1 MSLIVI
7 GAWAEKSENEP
18 IIGMTCAPGRISFKL
33 YATEETTFQIDF
45 GEGPVEQTVKTT
57 GTAISGSATSNS
69 IAVYGDAL
77 LIKKFE
83 VSSNQILKTLDFSKC
98 TALTELSC
106 SSSPNITEITL
117 PAFAENQ
124 LTKVNCRYINLSSFD
139 ASQCSKLKT
148 LYLSNSN
155 ATLETLI
162 LPENSDALDDLTL
175 MQCGLTTLDVSKYT
189 KLTNLDCQYNY
200 LTSVQIPENPVN
212 NLSVDCSYNYMIMPN
227 FPEGEK
233 ITLYYMDQR
242 EKVSRYTLNEKYNTN
257 DIIDLSELYALKKGI
272 KGSYFPEG
280 VYPTFTWYMSGSSEP
295 LVEGTDYLTIE
306 PGKFKFSTVPENEIY
321 CVIASKAYPAY
332 QDYSSPYRTTDIVI
346 EKAIDPVITLTTTKE
361 SPIGFSIGATE
372 DNTSIQID
380 WGNGTLVD
388 KTINTTKTSV
398 QGTPAGTKII
408 RIYADAAKIKELSLA
423 YCDYLTEVDLS
434 KCTALQTL
442 SVKDSYRIT
451 AFTYPE
457 DVTTIE
463 NLTIDNSSIKNIDV
477 HDWAGLKNLKY
488 IPYGTSTIVLPDEAE
503 KLESLV
509 LSKLSLKTIDLNKY
523 VNLTTLEV
531 TSLSALEALDVNAC
545 GKLAKLI
552 CKRNTKLKALTLPTV
567 RNVLTELD
575 CEYTALTTI
584 NLKEYTHLQILNCSG
599 IAETVLPED
608 PSTLISLTCKENG
621 LTTLDVNTCTNLT
634 NLDCSYNQ
642 LTEIRVPENPGQTIS
657 IDCSYNYLFMP
668 NFPEGENIELSYM
681 DQREK
686 VSRYTL
692 SEKYSTNDIID
703 LSELYVLKKG
713 IKGSYFP
720 EGVYP
725 TFTWYM
731 NRNNEPLVEGTDY
744 SVVEPAK
751 FKFKAV
757 PENDIYCVIASKGY
771 PAYQDYGSPYRT
783 TDIIIEK
790 APDPAITLT
799 TSKENLIGF
808 SIGAAED
815 NTSIQI
821 DWGDGTLVDKTI
833 NTTRT
838 SIQGTPTGTKV
849 IKIYGEASAIK
860 ELSLAYCDYLTEVNL
875 SKCTALK
882 TLIVKES
889 SKITTFTYPEDVTT
903 IENLTIDNSSIKN
916 LDIHEWTGLRSLNYA
931 PYGTGTIILPDETEK
946 LENVTLKRLSLKTID
961 LNKYGNLNSLEITNN
976 SSLETLDINACGKL
990 SKLICKANAKLTSLI
1005 LPTAKTALTELS
1017 CEYTGLTDINLR
1029 EYTALQVLNCSGIK
1043 EVVLPS
1049 DPSTLTSLTCK
1060 ENGLKTLDVSSCVNL
1075 TYLDCSY
1082 NELTE
1087 ITVPENPNQV
1097 LEIDCSYN
1105 YLTMPTFPEGEKIK
1119 MSYIYQKEKVMKY
1132 ELESSYTTDETI
1144 DFSDWYVKKK
1154 GLQSSYFANGV
1165 YPTFEWY
1172 LQGSNEQLE
1181 SGTDYTITE
1190 GCKFQF
1196 ITIPDDAVY
1205 CVISSR
1211 AYPDYEN
1218 YGEPYKTTSCVIT
1231 RGTSVKENHADIA
1244 RVYATGT
1251 NITIIPTEDCT
1262 YSVSTATGQVITNG
1276 ETGQSIEVP
1285 VHLSGIYIVSVR
1297 TADNKVKSYKVA
1309 VQ

>member
-18 IIGMTCAPGRISFKL
+18 IIGMTCTPGKISFKL

-117 PAFAENQ
+117 PASAENQ

-242 EKVSRYTLNEKYNTN
+242 EKVSRYTLNEKYSTN

-272 KGSYFPEG
+272 KGSYFSEG

-477 HDWAGLKNLKY
+477 HDWTGLKNLKY
-488 IPYGTSTIVLPDEAE
+488 MPYGTSAIVLPDEAE

-509 LSKLSLKTIDLNKY
+509 LSKLSLKAIDLNKY

-531 TSLSALEALDVNAC
+531 TSPHW
-545 GKLAKLI
+545 K
-552 CKRNTKLKALTLPTV
+552 
-567 RNVLTELD
+567 
-575 CEYTALTTI
+575 
-584 NLKEYTHLQILNCSG
+584 HW
-599 IAETVLPED
+599 
-608 PSTLISLTCKENG
+608 
-621 LTTLDVNTCTNLT
+621 
-634 NLDCSYNQ
+634 
-642 LTEIRVPENPGQTIS
+642 
-657 IDCSYNYLFMP
+657 M
-668 NFPEGENIELSYM
+668 
-681 DQREK
+681 
-686 VSRYTL
+686 
-692 SEKYSTNDIID
+692 
-703 LSELYVLKKG
+703 
-713 IKGSYFP
+713 
-720 EGVYP
+720 
-725 TFTWYM
+725 
-731 NRNNEPLVEGTDY
+731 
-744 SVVEPAK
+744 
-751 FKFKAV
+751 
-757 PENDIYCVIASKGY
+757 
-771 PAYQDYGSPYRT
+771 
-783 TDIIIEK
+783 
-790 APDPAITLT
+790 
-799 TSKENLIGF
+799 
-808 SIGAAED
+808 
-815 NTSIQI
+815 
-821 DWGDGTLVDKTI
+821 
-833 NTTRT
+833 
-838 SIQGTPTGTKV
+838 
-849 IKIYGEASAIK
+849 
-860 ELSLAYCDYLTEVNL
+860 
-875 SKCTALK
+875 
-882 TLIVKES
+882 
-889 SKITTFTYPEDVTT
+889 
-903 IENLTIDNSSIKN
+903 
-916 LDIHEWTGLRSLNYA
+916 
-931 PYGTGTIILPDETEK
+931 
-946 LENVTLKRLSLKTID
+946 
-961 LNKYGNLNSLEITNN
+961 
-976 SSLETLDINACGKL
+976 
-990 SKLICKANAKLTSLI
+990 
-1005 LPTAKTALTELS
+1005 
-1017 CEYTGLTDINLR
+1017 
-1029 EYTALQVLNCSGIK
+1029 
-1043 EVVLPS
+1043 
-1049 DPSTLTSLTCK
+1049 
-1060 ENGLKTLDVSSCVNL
+1060 
-1075 TYLDCSY
+1075 
-1082 NELTE
+1082 
-1087 ITVPENPNQV
+1087 
-1097 LEIDCSYN
+1097 
-1105 YLTMPTFPEGEKIK
+1105 
-1119 MSYIYQKEKVMKY
+1119 
-1132 ELESSYTTDETI
+1132 
-1144 DFSDWYVKKK
+1144 
-1154 GLQSSYFANGV
+1154 
-1165 YPTFEWY
+1165 
-1172 LQGSNEQLE
+1172 
-1181 SGTDYTITE
+1181 
-1190 GCKFQF
+1190 
-1196 ITIPDDAVY
+1196 
-1205 CVISSR
+1205 
-1211 AYPDYEN
+1211 
-1218 YGEPYKTTSCVIT
+1218 
-1231 RGTSVKENHADIA
+1231 
-1244 RVYATGT
+1244 
-1251 NITIIPTEDCT
+1251 
-1262 YSVSTATGQVITNG
+1262 
-1276 ETGQSIEVP
+1276 
-1285 VHLSGIYIVSVR
+1285 
-1297 TADNKVKSYKVA
+1297 
-1309 VQ
+1309 

>member
-1 MSLIVI
+1 MSLIAI

-18 IIGMTCAPGRISFKL
+18 IIGMTCTPGKISFKL

-57 GTAISGSATSNS
+57 GTAISSSATSNS

-117 PAFAENQ
+117 PASAENQ
-124 LTKVNCRYINLSSFD
+124 LTKVNCRYINLGSFD

-189 KLTNLDCQYNY
+189 QLTNLDCQYNY

-242 EKVSRYTLNEKYNTN
+242 EKVSRYTLNEKYSTN

-272 KGSYFPEG
+272 KGSYFSEG

-346 EKAIDPVITLTTTKE
+346 EKAIDPVITLTTTE

-463 NLTIDNSSIKNIDV
+463 NSSIKNIDV
-477 HDWAGLKNLKY
+477 HDWTGLKNLKY
-488 IPYGTSTIVLPDEAE
+488 MPYGTSAIVLPDEAE

-567 RNVLTELD
+567 KNVLTELD

-599 IAETVLPED
+599 IAETVLPEN

-621 LTTLDVNTCTNLT
+621 LTTLDVSTCTNLT

-731 NRNNEPLVEGTDY
+731 NGSSEPLVEGTDY

-821 DWGDGTLVDKTI
+821 DWGDGTLVYKTI

-976 SSLETLDINACGKL
+976 SSLETLDVNACGKL

-1172 LQGSNEQLE
+1172 LEGSNEQLE

-1196 ITIPDDAVY
+1196 ITILDDAVY

-1244 RVYATGT
+1244 KVYATGT

>member
-18 IIGMTCAPGRISFKL
+18 IIGMTCTPGKISFKL

-45 GEGPVEQTVKTT
+45 GEGPVEQTVKTSV
-57 GTAISGSATSNS
+57 TAISGSATSNS

-117 PAFAENQ
+117 PASAENQ

-242 EKVSRYTLNEKYNTN
+242 EKVSRYTLNEKYSTN

-272 KGSYFPEG
+272 KGSYFSEG

-463 NLTIDNSSIKNIDV
+463 NLPIDNSSIKNIDV
-477 HDWAGLKNLKY
+477 HDWTGLKNLKY
-488 IPYGTSTIVLPDEAE
+488 MPYGTSAIVLPDEAE

-509 LSKLSLKTIDLNKY
+509 LSKLSLKAIDLNKY

-575 CEYTALTTI
+575 CEYTALTAI

-621 LTTLDVNTCTNLT
+621 LTTLDVSTCTNLT

-668 NFPEGENIELSYM
+668 NLPEGENIELSYM

-692 SEKYSTNDIID
+692 SEKYSTNDTID

-731 NRNNEPLVEGTDY
+731 NGNSEPLVEGTDY

-757 PENDIYCVIASKGY
+757 PENDIYCVIASKG
-771 PAYQDYGSPYRT
+771 
-783 TDIIIEK
+783 
-790 APDPAITLT
+790 
-799 TSKENLIGF
+799 
-808 SIGAAED
+808 
-815 NTSIQI
+815 
-821 DWGDGTLVDKTI
+821 
-833 NTTRT
+833 
-838 SIQGTPTGTKV
+838 
-849 IKIYGEASAIK
+849 
-860 ELSLAYCDYLTEVNL
+860 
-875 SKCTALK
+875 
-882 TLIVKES
+882 
-889 SKITTFTYPEDVTT
+889 
-903 IENLTIDNSSIKN
+903 
-916 LDIHEWTGLRSLNYA
+916 
-931 PYGTGTIILPDETEK
+931 
-946 LENVTLKRLSLKTID
+946 
-961 LNKYGNLNSLEITNN
+961 
-976 SSLETLDINACGKL
+976 
-990 SKLICKANAKLTSLI
+990 
-1005 LPTAKTALTELS
+1005 
-1017 CEYTGLTDINLR
+1017 
-1029 EYTALQVLNCSGIK
+1029 
-1043 EVVLPS
+1043 
-1049 DPSTLTSLTCK
+1049 
-1060 ENGLKTLDVSSCVNL
+1060 
-1075 TYLDCSY
+1075 
-1082 NELTE
+1082 
-1087 ITVPENPNQV
+1087 
-1097 LEIDCSYN
+1097 
-1105 YLTMPTFPEGEKIK
+1105 
-1119 MSYIYQKEKVMKY
+1119 
-1132 ELESSYTTDETI
+1132 
-1144 DFSDWYVKKK
+1144 
-1154 GLQSSYFANGV
+1154 
-1165 YPTFEWY
+1165 
-1172 LQGSNEQLE
+1172 
-1181 SGTDYTITE
+1181 
-1190 GCKFQF
+1190 
-1196 ITIPDDAVY
+1196 
-1205 CVISSR
+1205 
-1211 AYPDYEN
+1211 
-1218 YGEPYKTTSCVIT
+1218 
-1231 RGTSVKENHADIA
+1231 
-1244 RVYATGT
+1244 
-1251 NITIIPTEDCT
+1251 
-1262 YSVSTATGQVITNG
+1262 
-1276 ETGQSIEVP
+1276 
-1285 VHLSGIYIVSVR
+1285 
-1297 TADNKVKSYKVA
+1297 
-1309 VQ
+1309 

>member
-18 IIGMTCAPGRISFKL
+18 IIGMTCTPGKISFKL

-117 PAFAENQ
+117 PASAENQ

-242 EKVSRYTLNEKYNTN
+242 EKVSRYTLNEKYSTN

-332 QDYSSPYRTTDIVI
+332 QDYNSPYRSTDIVI

-388 KTINTTKTSV
+388 KTINTTKTPV

-477 HDWAGLKNLKY
+477 HDWTGLKNLKY
-488 IPYGTSTIVLPDEAE
+488 MPYGTSAIVLPDEAE

-552 CKRNTKLKALTLPTV
+552 CKRNTKLTTLTLPTV
-567 RNVLTELD
+567 KNVLTELD
-575 CEYTALTTI
+575 CEYTALTAI

-599 IAETVLPED
+599 IAETVLPEN

-621 LTTLDVNTCTNLT
+621 LTTLDVSTCTNLT

-720 EGVYP
+720 GRSLSY
-725 TFTWYM
+725 FH
-731 NRNNEPLVEGTDY
+731 LV
-744 SVVEPAK
+744 
-751 FKFKAV
+751 
-757 PENDIYCVIASKGY
+757 
-771 PAYQDYGSPYRT
+771 
-783 TDIIIEK
+783 
-790 APDPAITLT
+790 
-799 TSKENLIGF
+799 
-808 SIGAAED
+808 
-815 NTSIQI
+815 
-821 DWGDGTLVDKTI
+821 
-833 NTTRT
+833 
-838 SIQGTPTGTKV
+838 
-849 IKIYGEASAIK
+849 
-860 ELSLAYCDYLTEVNL
+860 
-875 SKCTALK
+875 
-882 TLIVKES
+882 
-889 SKITTFTYPEDVTT
+889 
-903 IENLTIDNSSIKN
+903 
-916 LDIHEWTGLRSLNYA
+916 HEW
-931 PYGTGTIILPDETEK
+931 K
-946 LENVTLKRLSLKTID
+946 
-961 LNKYGNLNSLEITNN
+961 
-976 SSLETLDINACGKL
+976 
-990 SKLICKANAKLTSLI
+990 
-1005 LPTAKTALTELS
+1005 
-1017 CEYTGLTDINLR
+1017 
-1029 EYTALQVLNCSGIK
+1029 Q
-1043 EVVLPS
+1043 
-1049 DPSTLTSLTCK
+1049 
-1060 ENGLKTLDVSSCVNL
+1060 
-1075 TYLDCSY
+1075 
-1082 NELTE
+1082 
-1087 ITVPENPNQV
+1087 
-1097 LEIDCSYN
+1097 
-1105 YLTMPTFPEGEKIK
+1105 
-1119 MSYIYQKEKVMKY
+1119 
-1132 ELESSYTTDETI
+1132 
-1144 DFSDWYVKKK
+1144 
-1154 GLQSSYFANGV
+1154 
-1165 YPTFEWY
+1165 
-1172 LQGSNEQLE
+1172 
-1181 SGTDYTITE
+1181 
-1190 GCKFQF
+1190 
-1196 ITIPDDAVY
+1196 
-1205 CVISSR
+1205 
-1211 AYPDYEN
+1211 
-1218 YGEPYKTTSCVIT
+1218 
-1231 RGTSVKENHADIA
+1231 
-1244 RVYATGT
+1244 
-1251 NITIIPTEDCT
+1251 
-1262 YSVSTATGQVITNG
+1262 
-1276 ETGQSIEVP
+1276 
-1285 VHLSGIYIVSVR
+1285 
-1297 TADNKVKSYKVA
+1297 
-1309 VQ
+1309 

>member
-1 MSLIVI
+1 MSLIAI

-18 IIGMTCAPGRISFKL
+18 IIGMTCTPGKISFKL

-57 GTAISGSATSNS
+57 GTAISSSATSNS

-117 PAFAENQ
+117 PASAENQ
-124 LTKVNCRYINLSSFD
+124 LTKVNCRYINLGSFD

-189 KLTNLDCQYNY
+189 QLTNLDCQYNY

-242 EKVSRYTLNEKYNTN
+242 EKVSRYTLNEKYSTN

-272 KGSYFPEG
+272 KGSYFSEG

-477 HDWAGLKNLKY
+477 HDWTGLKNLKY
-488 IPYGTSTIVLPDEAE
+488 MPYGTSAIVLPDEAE

-567 RNVLTELD
+567 KNVLTELD

-599 IAETVLPED
+599 IAETVLPEN

-621 LTTLDVNTCTNLT
+621 LTTLDVSTCTNLT

-731 NRNNEPLVEGTDY
+731 NGSSEPLVEGTDY

-771 PAYQDYGSPYRT
+771 PAYQDYGSP
-783 TDIIIEK
+783 
-790 APDPAITLT
+790 
-799 TSKENLIGF
+799 
-808 SIGAAED
+808 
-815 NTSIQI
+815 
-821 DWGDGTLVDKTI
+821 
-833 NTTRT
+833 
-838 SIQGTPTGTKV
+838 
-849 IKIYGEASAIK
+849 
-860 ELSLAYCDYLTEVNL
+860 
-875 SKCTALK
+875 
-882 TLIVKES
+882 
-889 SKITTFTYPEDVTT
+889 
-903 IENLTIDNSSIKN
+903 
-916 LDIHEWTGLRSLNYA
+916 
-931 PYGTGTIILPDETEK
+931 
-946 LENVTLKRLSLKTID
+946 
-961 LNKYGNLNSLEITNN
+961 
-976 SSLETLDINACGKL
+976 
-990 SKLICKANAKLTSLI
+990 
-1005 LPTAKTALTELS
+1005 
-1017 CEYTGLTDINLR
+1017 
-1029 EYTALQVLNCSGIK
+1029 
-1043 EVVLPS
+1043 
-1049 DPSTLTSLTCK
+1049 
-1060 ENGLKTLDVSSCVNL
+1060 
-1075 TYLDCSY
+1075 
-1082 NELTE
+1082 
-1087 ITVPENPNQV
+1087 
-1097 LEIDCSYN
+1097 
-1105 YLTMPTFPEGEKIK
+1105 
-1119 MSYIYQKEKVMKY
+1119 
-1132 ELESSYTTDETI
+1132 
-1144 DFSDWYVKKK
+1144 
-1154 GLQSSYFANGV
+1154 
-1165 YPTFEWY
+1165 
-1172 LQGSNEQLE
+1172 
-1181 SGTDYTITE
+1181 
-1190 GCKFQF
+1190 
-1196 ITIPDDAVY
+1196 
-1205 CVISSR
+1205 
-1211 AYPDYEN
+1211 
-1218 YGEPYKTTSCVIT
+1218 
-1231 RGTSVKENHADIA
+1231 
-1244 RVYATGT
+1244 
-1251 NITIIPTEDCT
+1251 
-1262 YSVSTATGQVITNG
+1262 
-1276 ETGQSIEVP
+1276 
-1285 VHLSGIYIVSVR
+1285 
-1297 TADNKVKSYKVA
+1297 
-1309 VQ
+1309 

>member
-117 PAFAENQ
+117 PASAENQ
-124 LTKVNCRYINLSSFD
+124 LTKVNCRYINLGSFD

-242 EKVSRYTLNEKYNTN
+242 EKVSRYTLNGKYSTN

-477 HDWAGLKNLKY
+477 HDWTGLKNLKY
-488 IPYGTSTIVLPDEAE
+488 MPYGTSAIVLPDEAE

-567 RNVLTELD
+567 KN
-575 CEYTALTTI
+575 
-584 NLKEYTHLQILNCSG
+584 IL
-599 IAETVLPED
+599 
-608 PSTLISLTCKENG
+608 
-621 LTTLDVNTCTNLT
+621 
-634 NLDCSYNQ
+634 
-642 LTEIRVPENPGQTIS
+642 
-657 IDCSYNYLFMP
+657 
-668 NFPEGENIELSYM
+668 
-681 DQREK
+681 
-686 VSRYTL
+686 
-692 SEKYSTNDIID
+692 
-703 LSELYVLKKG
+703 
-713 IKGSYFP
+713 
-720 EGVYP
+720 
-725 TFTWYM
+725 
-731 NRNNEPLVEGTDY
+731 
-744 SVVEPAK
+744 
-751 FKFKAV
+751 
-757 PENDIYCVIASKGY
+757 
-771 PAYQDYGSPYRT
+771 
-783 TDIIIEK
+783 
-790 APDPAITLT
+790 
-799 TSKENLIGF
+799 
-808 SIGAAED
+808 
-815 NTSIQI
+815 
-821 DWGDGTLVDKTI
+821 
-833 NTTRT
+833 
-838 SIQGTPTGTKV
+838 
-849 IKIYGEASAIK
+849 
-860 ELSLAYCDYLTEVNL
+860 
-875 SKCTALK
+875 
-882 TLIVKES
+882 
-889 SKITTFTYPEDVTT
+889 
-903 IENLTIDNSSIKN
+903 
-916 LDIHEWTGLRSLNYA
+916 H
-931 PYGTGTIILPDETEK
+931 
-946 LENVTLKRLSLKTID
+946 
-961 LNKYGNLNSLEITNN
+961 
-976 SSLETLDINACGKL
+976 
-990 SKLICKANAKLTSLI
+990 
-1005 LPTAKTALTELS
+1005 
-1017 CEYTGLTDINLR
+1017 
-1029 EYTALQVLNCSGIK
+1029 
-1043 EVVLPS
+1043 
-1049 DPSTLTSLTCK
+1049 
-1060 ENGLKTLDVSSCVNL
+1060 
-1075 TYLDCSY
+1075 
-1082 NELTE
+1082 
-1087 ITVPENPNQV
+1087 
-1097 LEIDCSYN
+1097 
-1105 YLTMPTFPEGEKIK
+1105 
-1119 MSYIYQKEKVMKY
+1119 
-1132 ELESSYTTDETI
+1132 
-1144 DFSDWYVKKK
+1144 
-1154 GLQSSYFANGV
+1154 
-1165 YPTFEWY
+1165 
-1172 LQGSNEQLE
+1172 
-1181 SGTDYTITE
+1181 
-1190 GCKFQF
+1190 
-1196 ITIPDDAVY
+1196 
-1205 CVISSR
+1205 
-1211 AYPDYEN
+1211 
-1218 YGEPYKTTSCVIT
+1218 
-1231 RGTSVKENHADIA
+1231 
-1244 RVYATGT
+1244 
-1251 NITIIPTEDCT
+1251 
-1262 YSVSTATGQVITNG
+1262 
-1276 ETGQSIEVP
+1276 
-1285 VHLSGIYIVSVR
+1285 
-1297 TADNKVKSYKVA
+1297 
-1309 VQ
+1309 

>member
-1 MSLIVI
+1 
-7 GAWAEKSENEP
+7 
-18 IIGMTCAPGRISFKL
+18 
-33 YATEETTFQIDF
+33 
-45 GEGPVEQTVKTT
+45 
-57 GTAISGSATSNS
+57 
-69 IAVYGDAL
+69 
-77 LIKKFE
+77 
-83 VSSNQILKTLDFSKC
+83 
-98 TALTELSC
+98 
-106 SSSPNITEITL
+106 
-117 PAFAENQ
+117 
-124 LTKVNCRYINLSSFD
+124 
-139 ASQCSKLKT
+139 
-148 LYLSNSN
+148 
-155 ATLETLI
+155 
-162 LPENSDALDDLTL
+162 

-242 EKVSRYTLNEKYNTN
+242 EKVSRYTLNEKYSTN

-332 QDYSSPYRTTDIVI
+332 QDYGSPYRTTDVVI

-408 RIYADAAKIKELSLA
+408 RIYADASKIKELSLA

-552 CKRNTKLKALTLPTV
+552 CKRNTKLTALTLPTV

-621 LTTLDVNTCTNLT
+621 LTTLDVSTCTNLT

-720 EGVYP
+720 GRSLSYLH
-725 TFTWYM
+725 
-731 NRNNEPLVEGTDY
+731 LV
-744 SVVEPAK
+744 
-751 FKFKAV
+751 
-757 PENDIYCVIASKGY
+757 
-771 PAYQDYGSPYRT
+771 
-783 TDIIIEK
+783 
-790 APDPAITLT
+790 
-799 TSKENLIGF
+799 
-808 SIGAAED
+808 
-815 NTSIQI
+815 
-821 DWGDGTLVDKTI
+821 
-833 NTTRT
+833 
-838 SIQGTPTGTKV
+838 
-849 IKIYGEASAIK
+849 
-860 ELSLAYCDYLTEVNL
+860 
-875 SKCTALK
+875 
-882 TLIVKES
+882 
-889 SKITTFTYPEDVTT
+889 
-903 IENLTIDNSSIKN
+903 
-916 LDIHEWTGLRSLNYA
+916 HEW
-931 PYGTGTIILPDETEK
+931 K
-946 LENVTLKRLSLKTID
+946 
-961 LNKYGNLNSLEITNN
+961 
-976 SSLETLDINACGKL
+976 
-990 SKLICKANAKLTSLI
+990 
-1005 LPTAKTALTELS
+1005 
-1017 CEYTGLTDINLR
+1017 
-1029 EYTALQVLNCSGIK
+1029 Q
-1043 EVVLPS
+1043 
-1049 DPSTLTSLTCK
+1049 
-1060 ENGLKTLDVSSCVNL
+1060 
-1075 TYLDCSY
+1075 
-1082 NELTE
+1082 
-1087 ITVPENPNQV
+1087 
-1097 LEIDCSYN
+1097 
-1105 YLTMPTFPEGEKIK
+1105 
-1119 MSYIYQKEKVMKY
+1119 
-1132 ELESSYTTDETI
+1132 
-1144 DFSDWYVKKK
+1144 
-1154 GLQSSYFANGV
+1154 
-1165 YPTFEWY
+1165 
-1172 LQGSNEQLE
+1172 
-1181 SGTDYTITE
+1181 
-1190 GCKFQF
+1190 
-1196 ITIPDDAVY
+1196 
-1205 CVISSR
+1205 
-1211 AYPDYEN
+1211 
-1218 YGEPYKTTSCVIT
+1218 
-1231 RGTSVKENHADIA
+1231 
-1244 RVYATGT
+1244 
-1251 NITIIPTEDCT
+1251 
-1262 YSVSTATGQVITNG
+1262 
-1276 ETGQSIEVP
+1276 
-1285 VHLSGIYIVSVR
+1285 
-1297 TADNKVKSYKVA
+1297 
-1309 VQ
+1309 

>member
-18 IIGMTCAPGRISFKL
+18 IIGMTCTPGKISFKL

-77 LIKKFE
+77 LIKKVE

-117 PAFAENQ
+117 PASAENQ

-242 EKVSRYTLNEKYNTN
+242 EKVSRYTLNEKYSTN

-272 KGSYFPEG
+272 KGSYFSEG

-332 QDYSSPYRTTDIVI
+332 QDYGSPYRTTDVVI
-346 EKAIDPVITLTTTKE
+346 EKVIDPVITLTTTKE

-477 HDWAGLKNLKY
+477 HDWTGLKNLKY
-488 IPYGTSTIVLPDEAE
+488 MPYGTSAIVLPDEAE

-575 CEYTALTTI
+575 CEYTALTAI

-599 IAETVLPED
+599 IAETVLPEN

-621 LTTLDVNTCTNLT
+621 LTTLDVSTCTNLT
-634 NLDCSYNQ
+634 NLLIQ
-642 LTEIRVPENPGQTIS
+642 PI
-657 IDCSYNYLFMP
+657 
-668 NFPEGENIELSYM
+668 
-681 DQREK
+681 
-686 VSRYTL
+686 
-692 SEKYSTNDIID
+692 
-703 LSELYVLKKG
+703 
-713 IKGSYFP
+713 
-720 EGVYP
+720 
-725 TFTWYM
+725 
-731 NRNNEPLVEGTDY
+731 NRNT
-744 SVVEPAK
+744 
-751 FKFKAV
+751 
-757 PENDIYCVIASKGY
+757 
-771 PAYQDYGSPYRT
+771 GS
-783 TDIIIEK
+783 
-790 APDPAITLT
+790 
-799 TSKENLIGF
+799 
-808 SIGAAED
+808 
-815 NTSIQI
+815 
-821 DWGDGTLVDKTI
+821 
-833 NTTRT
+833 
-838 SIQGTPTGTKV
+838 
-849 IKIYGEASAIK
+849 
-860 ELSLAYCDYLTEVNL
+860 
-875 SKCTALK
+875 
-882 TLIVKES
+882 
-889 SKITTFTYPEDVTT
+889 
-903 IENLTIDNSSIKN
+903 
-916 LDIHEWTGLRSLNYA
+916 
-931 PYGTGTIILPDETEK
+931 
-946 LENVTLKRLSLKTID
+946 
-961 LNKYGNLNSLEITNN
+961 
-976 SSLETLDINACGKL
+976 
-990 SKLICKANAKLTSLI
+990 
-1005 LPTAKTALTELS
+1005 
-1017 CEYTGLTDINLR
+1017 
-1029 EYTALQVLNCSGIK
+1029 
-1043 EVVLPS
+1043 
-1049 DPSTLTSLTCK
+1049 
-1060 ENGLKTLDVSSCVNL
+1060 
-1075 TYLDCSY
+1075 
-1082 NELTE
+1082 
-1087 ITVPENPNQV
+1087 
-1097 LEIDCSYN
+1097 
-1105 YLTMPTFPEGEKIK
+1105 
-1119 MSYIYQKEKVMKY
+1119 
-1132 ELESSYTTDETI
+1132 
-1144 DFSDWYVKKK
+1144 
-1154 GLQSSYFANGV
+1154 
-1165 YPTFEWY
+1165 
-1172 LQGSNEQLE
+1172 
-1181 SGTDYTITE
+1181 
-1190 GCKFQF
+1190 
-1196 ITIPDDAVY
+1196 
-1205 CVISSR
+1205 
-1211 AYPDYEN
+1211 
-1218 YGEPYKTTSCVIT
+1218 
-1231 RGTSVKENHADIA
+1231 
-1244 RVYATGT
+1244 
-1251 NITIIPTEDCT
+1251 
-1262 YSVSTATGQVITNG
+1262 
-1276 ETGQSIEVP
+1276 
-1285 VHLSGIYIVSVR
+1285 
-1297 TADNKVKSYKVA
+1297 
-1309 VQ
+1309 

>member
-18 IIGMTCAPGRISFKL
+18 IIGMTCTPGKISFKL

-117 PAFAENQ
+117 PASAENQ
-124 LTKVNCRYINLSSFD
+124 LTKVNCRYINLGSFD

-242 EKVSRYTLNEKYNTN
+242 EKVSRYTLNEKYSTN

-332 QDYSSPYRTTDIVI
+332 QDYGSPYRTTDVVI

-408 RIYADAAKIKELSLA
+408 RIYADASKIKELSLA

-552 CKRNTKLKALTLPTV
+552 CKRNTKLTALTLPTV

-621 LTTLDVNTCTNLT
+621 LTTLDVSTCTNLT

-731 NRNNEPLVEGTDY
+731 NGSSEPLVEGTDY

-790 APDPAITLT
+790 APD
-799 TSKENLIGF
+799 N
-808 SIGAAED
+808 
-815 NTSIQI
+815 
-821 DWGDGTLVDKTI
+821 
-833 NTTRT
+833 
-838 SIQGTPTGTKV
+838 
-849 IKIYGEASAIK
+849 
-860 ELSLAYCDYLTEVNL
+860 
-875 SKCTALK
+875 
-882 TLIVKES
+882 
-889 SKITTFTYPEDVTT
+889 
-903 IENLTIDNSSIKN
+903 
-916 LDIHEWTGLRSLNYA
+916 
-931 PYGTGTIILPDETEK
+931 
-946 LENVTLKRLSLKTID
+946 
-961 LNKYGNLNSLEITNN
+961 
-976 SSLETLDINACGKL
+976 
-990 SKLICKANAKLTSLI
+990 
-1005 LPTAKTALTELS
+1005 
-1017 CEYTGLTDINLR
+1017 
-1029 EYTALQVLNCSGIK
+1029 
-1043 EVVLPS
+1043 
-1049 DPSTLTSLTCK
+1049 
-1060 ENGLKTLDVSSCVNL
+1060 
-1075 TYLDCSY
+1075 
-1082 NELTE
+1082 
-1087 ITVPENPNQV
+1087 
-1097 LEIDCSYN
+1097 
-1105 YLTMPTFPEGEKIK
+1105 
-1119 MSYIYQKEKVMKY
+1119 
-1132 ELESSYTTDETI
+1132 
-1144 DFSDWYVKKK
+1144 
-1154 GLQSSYFANGV
+1154 
-1165 YPTFEWY
+1165 
-1172 LQGSNEQLE
+1172 LQG
-1181 SGTDYTITE
+1181 
-1190 GCKFQF
+1190 K
-1196 ITIPDDAVY
+1196 PDRFFY
-1205 CVISSR
+1205 R
-1211 AYPDYEN
+1211 
-1218 YGEPYKTTSCVIT
+1218 SC
-1231 RGTSVKENHADIA
+1231 R
-1244 RVYATGT
+1244 R
-1251 NITIIPTEDCT
+1251 
-1262 YSVSTATGQVITNG
+1262 
-1276 ETGQSIEVP
+1276 
-1285 VHLSGIYIVSVR
+1285 
-1297 TADNKVKSYKVA
+1297 
-1309 VQ
+1309 

>member
-18 IIGMTCAPGRISFKL
+18 IIGMTCTPGKISFKL

-117 PAFAENQ
+117 PASAENQ

-242 EKVSRYTLNEKYNTN
+242 EKVSRYTLNEKYSTN

-272 KGSYFPEG
+272 KGSYFSEG

-321 CVIASKAYPAY
+321 CVIASKEYPAY
-332 QDYSSPYRTTDIVI
+332 QDYSSPYLTTDIVI

-477 HDWAGLKNLKY
+477 HDWTGLKNLKY
-488 IPYGTSTIVLPDEAE
+488 MPYGTSAIVLPDEAE

-509 LSKLSLKTIDLNKY
+509 LSKLSLKAIDLNKY

-531 TSLSALEALDVNAC
+531 TSLSAL
-545 GKLAKLI
+545 K
-552 CKRNTKLKALTLPTV
+552 
-567 RNVLTELD
+567 
-575 CEYTALTTI
+575 
-584 NLKEYTHLQILNCSG
+584 HW
-599 IAETVLPED
+599 
-608 PSTLISLTCKENG
+608 
-621 LTTLDVNTCTNLT
+621 
-634 NLDCSYNQ
+634 
-642 LTEIRVPENPGQTIS
+642 
-657 IDCSYNYLFMP
+657 M
-668 NFPEGENIELSYM
+668 
-681 DQREK
+681 
-686 VSRYTL
+686 
-692 SEKYSTNDIID
+692 
-703 LSELYVLKKG
+703 
-713 IKGSYFP
+713 
-720 EGVYP
+720 
-725 TFTWYM
+725 
-731 NRNNEPLVEGTDY
+731 
-744 SVVEPAK
+744 
-751 FKFKAV
+751 
-757 PENDIYCVIASKGY
+757 
-771 PAYQDYGSPYRT
+771 
-783 TDIIIEK
+783 
-790 APDPAITLT
+790 
-799 TSKENLIGF
+799 
-808 SIGAAED
+808 
-815 NTSIQI
+815 
-821 DWGDGTLVDKTI
+821 
-833 NTTRT
+833 
-838 SIQGTPTGTKV
+838 
-849 IKIYGEASAIK
+849 
-860 ELSLAYCDYLTEVNL
+860 
-875 SKCTALK
+875 
-882 TLIVKES
+882 
-889 SKITTFTYPEDVTT
+889 
-903 IENLTIDNSSIKN
+903 
-916 LDIHEWTGLRSLNYA
+916 
-931 PYGTGTIILPDETEK
+931 
-946 LENVTLKRLSLKTID
+946 
-961 LNKYGNLNSLEITNN
+961 
-976 SSLETLDINACGKL
+976 
-990 SKLICKANAKLTSLI
+990 
-1005 LPTAKTALTELS
+1005 
-1017 CEYTGLTDINLR
+1017 
-1029 EYTALQVLNCSGIK
+1029 
-1043 EVVLPS
+1043 
-1049 DPSTLTSLTCK
+1049 
-1060 ENGLKTLDVSSCVNL
+1060 
-1075 TYLDCSY
+1075 
-1082 NELTE
+1082 
-1087 ITVPENPNQV
+1087 
-1097 LEIDCSYN
+1097 
-1105 YLTMPTFPEGEKIK
+1105 
-1119 MSYIYQKEKVMKY
+1119 
-1132 ELESSYTTDETI
+1132 
-1144 DFSDWYVKKK
+1144 
-1154 GLQSSYFANGV
+1154 
-1165 YPTFEWY
+1165 
-1172 LQGSNEQLE
+1172 
-1181 SGTDYTITE
+1181 
-1190 GCKFQF
+1190 
-1196 ITIPDDAVY
+1196 
-1205 CVISSR
+1205 
-1211 AYPDYEN
+1211 
-1218 YGEPYKTTSCVIT
+1218 
-1231 RGTSVKENHADIA
+1231 
-1244 RVYATGT
+1244 
-1251 NITIIPTEDCT
+1251 
-1262 YSVSTATGQVITNG
+1262 
-1276 ETGQSIEVP
+1276 
-1285 VHLSGIYIVSVR
+1285 
-1297 TADNKVKSYKVA
+1297 
-1309 VQ
+1309 

>member
-1 MSLIVI
+1 MSLIII

-18 IIGMTCAPGRISFKL
+18 IIGMTCTPGKISFKL

-117 PAFAENQ
+117 PASAENQ
-124 LTKVNCRYINLSSFD
+124 LTKVNCRYINLGSFD

-189 KLTNLDCQYNY
+189 QLTNLDCQYNY

-242 EKVSRYTLNEKYNTN
+242 EKVSRYTLNEKYSTN

-272 KGSYFPEG
+272 KGSYFSEG

-361 SPIGFSIGATE
+361 SSIGATE

-477 HDWAGLKNLKY
+477 HDWTGLKNLKY
-488 IPYGTSTIVLPDEAE
+488 MPYGTSAIVLPDEAE

-621 LTTLDVNTCTNLT
+621 LTTLDVSTCTNLT

-731 NRNNEPLVEGTDY
+731 NGSSEPLVEGTDY

-783 TDIIIEK
+783 TNIIIEK

-976 SSLETLDINACGKL
+976 SSLETLDVNACGKL
-990 SKLICKANAKLTSLI
+990 SKLICKANTKLTSLI
-1005 LPTAKTALTELS
+1005 LPTAKTALMELS

-1060 ENGLKTLDVSSCVNL
+1060 ENGLKTLDISSCVNL

-1231 RGTSVKENHADIA
+1231 RGTSVKENHANIA
-1244 RVYATGT
+1244 KVYATGT

>member
-18 IIGMTCAPGRISFKL
+18 IIGMTCTPGRISFKL

-117 PAFAENQ
+117 PASVENQ

-200 LTSVQIPENPVN
+200 LTSVQIPENPIN

-242 EKVSRYTLNEKYNTN
+242 EKVSRYTLNEKYSTN

-332 QDYSSPYRTTDIVI
+332 QDYSSPYRTTDVVI

-380 WGNGTLVD
+380 WGNGTLID
-388 KTINTTKTSV
+388 KTINATKTSV

-477 HDWAGLKNLKY
+477 HDWTGLKNLKY
-488 IPYGTSTIVLPDEAE
+488 MPYGTSTIVLPDEAE

-575 CEYTALTTI
+575 CEYTALTAI

-599 IAETVLPED
+599 IAETVLPEN

-621 LTTLDVNTCTNLT
+621 LTTLNVSTCTNLT

-731 NRNNEPLVEGTDY
+731 NGNNEPLVEGTDY

-757 PENDIYCVIASKGY
+757 PENDIYCVITSKGY

-838 SIQGTPTGTKV
+838 SIQGTPTGTKI

-903 IENLTIDNSSIKN
+903 IENLTIDNGSIKN

-931 PYGTGTIILPDETEK
+931 PYGTGTIILPDETET

-1196 ITIPDDAVY
+1196 ITIPDNAVY

-1244 RVYATGT
+1244 KVYATGT

>member
-1 MSLIVI
+1 MSLIAI

-18 IIGMTCAPGRISFKL
+18 IIGMTCTPGKISFKL

-57 GTAISGSATSNS
+57 GTAISSSATSNS

-117 PAFAENQ
+117 PASAENQ
-124 LTKVNCRYINLSSFD
+124 LTKVNCRYINLGSFD

-189 KLTNLDCQYNY
+189 QLTNLDCQYNY

-242 EKVSRYTLNEKYNTN
+242 EKVSRYTLNEKYSTN

-272 KGSYFPEG
+272 KGSYFSEG

-477 HDWAGLKNLKY
+477 HDWTGLKNLKY
-488 IPYGTSTIVLPDEAE
+488 MPYGTSAIVLPDEAE

-567 RNVLTELD
+567 KNVLTELD

-599 IAETVLPED
+599 IAETVLPEN

-621 LTTLDVNTCTNLT
+621 LTTLDVSTCTNLT

-692 SEKYSTNDIID
+692 SEK
-703 LSELYVLKKG
+703 
-713 IKGSYFP
+713 
-720 EGVYP
+720 
-725 TFTWYM
+725 
-731 NRNNEPLVEGTDY
+731 
-744 SVVEPAK
+744 
-751 FKFKAV
+751 
-757 PENDIYCVIASKGY
+757 
-771 PAYQDYGSPYRT
+771 
-783 TDIIIEK
+783 
-790 APDPAITLT
+790 
-799 TSKENLIGF
+799 
-808 SIGAAED
+808 
-815 NTSIQI
+815 
-821 DWGDGTLVDKTI
+821 
-833 NTTRT
+833 
-838 SIQGTPTGTKV
+838 
-849 IKIYGEASAIK
+849 
-860 ELSLAYCDYLTEVNL
+860 
-875 SKCTALK
+875 
-882 TLIVKES
+882 
-889 SKITTFTYPEDVTT
+889 
-903 IENLTIDNSSIKN
+903 
-916 LDIHEWTGLRSLNYA
+916 
-931 PYGTGTIILPDETEK
+931 
-946 LENVTLKRLSLKTID
+946 
-961 LNKYGNLNSLEITNN
+961 
-976 SSLETLDINACGKL
+976 
-990 SKLICKANAKLTSLI
+990 
-1005 LPTAKTALTELS
+1005 
-1017 CEYTGLTDINLR
+1017 
-1029 EYTALQVLNCSGIK
+1029 
-1043 EVVLPS
+1043 
-1049 DPSTLTSLTCK
+1049 
-1060 ENGLKTLDVSSCVNL
+1060 
-1075 TYLDCSY
+1075 
-1082 NELTE
+1082 
-1087 ITVPENPNQV
+1087 
-1097 LEIDCSYN
+1097 
-1105 YLTMPTFPEGEKIK
+1105 
-1119 MSYIYQKEKVMKY
+1119 
-1132 ELESSYTTDETI
+1132 
-1144 DFSDWYVKKK
+1144 
-1154 GLQSSYFANGV
+1154 
-1165 YPTFEWY
+1165 
-1172 LQGSNEQLE
+1172 
-1181 SGTDYTITE
+1181 
-1190 GCKFQF
+1190 
-1196 ITIPDDAVY
+1196 
-1205 CVISSR
+1205 
-1211 AYPDYEN
+1211 
-1218 YGEPYKTTSCVIT
+1218 
-1231 RGTSVKENHADIA
+1231 
-1244 RVYATGT
+1244 
-1251 NITIIPTEDCT
+1251 
-1262 YSVSTATGQVITNG
+1262 
-1276 ETGQSIEVP
+1276 
-1285 VHLSGIYIVSVR
+1285 
-1297 TADNKVKSYKVA
+1297 
-1309 VQ
+1309 

>member
-1 MSLIVI
+1 
-7 GAWAEKSENEP
+7 
-18 IIGMTCAPGRISFKL
+18 
-33 YATEETTFQIDF
+33 
-45 GEGPVEQTVKTT
+45 
-57 GTAISGSATSNS
+57 
-69 IAVYGDAL
+69 
-77 LIKKFE
+77 
-83 VSSNQILKTLDFSKC
+83 
-98 TALTELSC
+98 
-106 SSSPNITEITL
+106 
-117 PAFAENQ
+117 
-124 LTKVNCRYINLSSFD
+124 
-139 ASQCSKLKT
+139 
-148 LYLSNSN
+148 
-155 ATLETLI
+155 
-162 LPENSDALDDLTL
+162 

-242 EKVSRYTLNEKYNTN
+242 EKVSRYTLNEKYSTN

-272 KGSYFPEG
+272 KGSYFSEG

-477 HDWAGLKNLKY
+477 HDWTGLKNLKY
-488 IPYGTSTIVLPDEAE
+488 MPYGTSAIVLPDEAE

-509 LSKLSLKTIDLNKY
+509 LSKLSLKAIDLNKY

-575 CEYTALTTI
+575 CEYTALPAI

-621 LTTLDVNTCTNLT
+621 LTTLDVSTCTNLT

-668 NFPEGENIELSYM
+668 NLPEGENIELSYM

-686 VSRYTL
+686 VSRYR
-692 SEKYSTNDIID
+692 E
-703 LSELYVLKKG
+703 
-713 IKGSYFP
+713 
-720 EGVYP
+720 
-725 TFTWYM
+725 
-731 NRNNEPLVEGTDY
+731 
-744 SVVEPAK
+744 
-751 FKFKAV
+751 
-757 PENDIYCVIASKGY
+757 
-771 PAYQDYGSPYRT
+771 
-783 TDIIIEK
+783 
-790 APDPAITLT
+790 
-799 TSKENLIGF
+799 TSRLALI
-808 SIGAAED
+808 
-815 NTSIQI
+815 
-821 DWGDGTLVDKTI
+821 
-833 NTTRT
+833 
-838 SIQGTPTGTKV
+838 
-849 IKIYGEASAIK
+849 
-860 ELSLAYCDYLTEVNL
+860 
-875 SKCTALK
+875 
-882 TLIVKES
+882 
-889 SKITTFTYPEDVTT
+889 
-903 IENLTIDNSSIKN
+903 
-916 LDIHEWTGLRSLNYA
+916 
-931 PYGTGTIILPDETEK
+931 
-946 LENVTLKRLSLKTID
+946 
-961 LNKYGNLNSLEITNN
+961 
-976 SSLETLDINACGKL
+976 
-990 SKLICKANAKLTSLI
+990 
-1005 LPTAKTALTELS
+1005 
-1017 CEYTGLTDINLR
+1017 
-1029 EYTALQVLNCSGIK
+1029 
-1043 EVVLPS
+1043 
-1049 DPSTLTSLTCK
+1049 
-1060 ENGLKTLDVSSCVNL
+1060 
-1075 TYLDCSY
+1075 
-1082 NELTE
+1082 
-1087 ITVPENPNQV
+1087 
-1097 LEIDCSYN
+1097 
-1105 YLTMPTFPEGEKIK
+1105 
-1119 MSYIYQKEKVMKY
+1119 
-1132 ELESSYTTDETI
+1132 
-1144 DFSDWYVKKK
+1144 
-1154 GLQSSYFANGV
+1154 
-1165 YPTFEWY
+1165 
-1172 LQGSNEQLE
+1172 
-1181 SGTDYTITE
+1181 
-1190 GCKFQF
+1190 
-1196 ITIPDDAVY
+1196 
-1205 CVISSR
+1205 
-1211 AYPDYEN
+1211 
-1218 YGEPYKTTSCVIT
+1218 
-1231 RGTSVKENHADIA
+1231 
-1244 RVYATGT
+1244 
-1251 NITIIPTEDCT
+1251 
-1262 YSVSTATGQVITNG
+1262 
-1276 ETGQSIEVP
+1276 
-1285 VHLSGIYIVSVR
+1285 
-1297 TADNKVKSYKVA
+1297 
-1309 VQ
+1309 

>member
-18 IIGMTCAPGRISFKL
+18 IIGMTCTPGKISFKL

-77 LIKKFE
+77 LIKKVE

-117 PAFAENQ
+117 PASAENQ

-242 EKVSRYTLNEKYNTN
+242 EKVSRYTLNEKYSTN

-272 KGSYFPEG
+272 KGSYFSEG

-321 CVIASKAYPAY
+321 CVIASKAY
-332 QDYSSPYRTTDIVI
+332 QDYGSPYRTTDVVI
-346 EKAIDPVITLTTTKE
+346 EKVIDPVITLTTTKE

-477 HDWAGLKNLKY
+477 HDWTGLKNLKY
-488 IPYGTSTIVLPDEAE
+488 MPYGTSAIVLPDEAE

-575 CEYTALTTI
+575 CEYTALTAI

-599 IAETVLPED
+599 IAETVLPEN

-621 LTTLDVNTCTNLT
+621 LTTLDVSTCTNLT

-731 NRNNEPLVEGTDY
+731 NGSSEPLVEGTDY

-1231 RGTSVKENHADIA
+1231 RGTSVKENHANIA
-1244 RVYATGT
+1244 KVYTTGT

>member
-18 IIGMTCAPGRISFKL
+18 IIGMTCTPGKISFKL

-117 PAFAENQ
+117 PASAENQ

-242 EKVSRYTLNEKYNTN
+242 EKVSRYTLNEKYSTN

-332 QDYSSPYRTTDIVI
+332 QDYSSPYRTTDVVI

-477 HDWAGLKNLKY
+477 HDWTGLKNLKY
-488 IPYGTSTIVLPDEAE
+488 MPYGTSAIVLPDEAE

-621 LTTLDVNTCTNLT
+621 LTTLDVSTCTNLT

-686 VSRYTL
+686 VS
-692 SEKYSTNDIID
+692 
-703 LSELYVLKKG
+703 
-713 IKGSYFP
+713 
-720 EGVYP
+720 
-725 TFTWYM
+725 
-731 NRNNEPLVEGTDY
+731 
-744 SVVEPAK
+744 
-751 FKFKAV
+751 
-757 PENDIYCVIASKGY
+757 
-771 PAYQDYGSPYRT
+771 
-783 TDIIIEK
+783 
-790 APDPAITLT
+790 
-799 TSKENLIGF
+799 
-808 SIGAAED
+808 
-815 NTSIQI
+815 
-821 DWGDGTLVDKTI
+821 
-833 NTTRT
+833 
-838 SIQGTPTGTKV
+838 
-849 IKIYGEASAIK
+849 
-860 ELSLAYCDYLTEVNL
+860 
-875 SKCTALK
+875 
-882 TLIVKES
+882 
-889 SKITTFTYPEDVTT
+889 
-903 IENLTIDNSSIKN
+903 
-916 LDIHEWTGLRSLNYA
+916 
-931 PYGTGTIILPDETEK
+931 
-946 LENVTLKRLSLKTID
+946 
-961 LNKYGNLNSLEITNN
+961 
-976 SSLETLDINACGKL
+976 
-990 SKLICKANAKLTSLI
+990 
-1005 LPTAKTALTELS
+1005 
-1017 CEYTGLTDINLR
+1017 
-1029 EYTALQVLNCSGIK
+1029 
-1043 EVVLPS
+1043 
-1049 DPSTLTSLTCK
+1049 
-1060 ENGLKTLDVSSCVNL
+1060 
-1075 TYLDCSY
+1075 
-1082 NELTE
+1082 
-1087 ITVPENPNQV
+1087 
-1097 LEIDCSYN
+1097 
-1105 YLTMPTFPEGEKIK
+1105 
-1119 MSYIYQKEKVMKY
+1119 
-1132 ELESSYTTDETI
+1132 
-1144 DFSDWYVKKK
+1144 
-1154 GLQSSYFANGV
+1154 
-1165 YPTFEWY
+1165 
-1172 LQGSNEQLE
+1172 
-1181 SGTDYTITE
+1181 
-1190 GCKFQF
+1190 
-1196 ITIPDDAVY
+1196 
-1205 CVISSR
+1205 
-1211 AYPDYEN
+1211 
-1218 YGEPYKTTSCVIT
+1218 
-1231 RGTSVKENHADIA
+1231 
-1244 RVYATGT
+1244 
-1251 NITIIPTEDCT
+1251 
-1262 YSVSTATGQVITNG
+1262 
-1276 ETGQSIEVP
+1276 
-1285 VHLSGIYIVSVR
+1285 
-1297 TADNKVKSYKVA
+1297 
-1309 VQ
+1309 

>member
-18 IIGMTCAPGRISFKL
+18 IIGMTCTPGKISFKL

-117 PAFAENQ
+117 PASAENQ
-124 LTKVNCRYINLSSFD
+124 LTKVNCRYINLGSFD

-175 MQCGLTTLDVSKYT
+175 MQCGLTTLDISKYT

-242 EKVSRYTLNEKYNTN
+242 EKVSRYTLNEKYSTN
-257 DIIDLSELYALKKGI
+257 DIIDLSELYVLKKGI

-280 VYPTFTWYMSGSSEP
+280 VYPTFTWYMSGNSEP

-332 QDYSSPYRTTDIVI
+332 QDYSSPYRTTDVAI

-463 NLTIDNSSIKNIDV
+463 NLTIDNSSIKNIDI
-477 HDWAGLKNLKY
+477 HDWTGLKNLKY
-488 IPYGTSTIVLPDEAE
+488 MPYGTSAIVLPDEAE

-531 TSLSALEALDVNAC
+531 TSLSALEALD
-545 GKLAKLI
+545 
-552 CKRNTKLKALTLPTV
+552 
-567 RNVLTELD
+567 
-575 CEYTALTTI
+575 
-584 NLKEYTHLQILNCSG
+584 
-599 IAETVLPED
+599 
-608 PSTLISLTCKENG
+608 
-621 LTTLDVNTCTNLT
+621 
-634 NLDCSYNQ
+634 
-642 LTEIRVPENPGQTIS
+642 EIG
-657 IDCSYNYLFMP
+657 
-668 NFPEGENIELSYM
+668 
-681 DQREK
+681 
-686 VSRYTL
+686 
-692 SEKYSTNDIID
+692 
-703 LSELYVLKKG
+703 
-713 IKGSYFP
+713 
-720 EGVYP
+720 
-725 TFTWYM
+725 
-731 NRNNEPLVEGTDY
+731 
-744 SVVEPAK
+744 
-751 FKFKAV
+751 
-757 PENDIYCVIASKGY
+757 
-771 PAYQDYGSPYRT
+771 
-783 TDIIIEK
+783 
-790 APDPAITLT
+790 
-799 TSKENLIGF
+799 
-808 SIGAAED
+808 
-815 NTSIQI
+815 
-821 DWGDGTLVDKTI
+821 
-833 NTTRT
+833 
-838 SIQGTPTGTKV
+838 
-849 IKIYGEASAIK
+849 
-860 ELSLAYCDYLTEVNL
+860 
-875 SKCTALK
+875 
-882 TLIVKES
+882 
-889 SKITTFTYPEDVTT
+889 
-903 IENLTIDNSSIKN
+903 
-916 LDIHEWTGLRSLNYA
+916 
-931 PYGTGTIILPDETEK
+931 
-946 LENVTLKRLSLKTID
+946 
-961 LNKYGNLNSLEITNN
+961 
-976 SSLETLDINACGKL
+976 
-990 SKLICKANAKLTSLI
+990 
-1005 LPTAKTALTELS
+1005 
-1017 CEYTGLTDINLR
+1017 
-1029 EYTALQVLNCSGIK
+1029 
-1043 EVVLPS
+1043 
-1049 DPSTLTSLTCK
+1049 
-1060 ENGLKTLDVSSCVNL
+1060 
-1075 TYLDCSY
+1075 
-1082 NELTE
+1082 
-1087 ITVPENPNQV
+1087 
-1097 LEIDCSYN
+1097 
-1105 YLTMPTFPEGEKIK
+1105 
-1119 MSYIYQKEKVMKY
+1119 
-1132 ELESSYTTDETI
+1132 
-1144 DFSDWYVKKK
+1144 
-1154 GLQSSYFANGV
+1154 
-1165 YPTFEWY
+1165 
-1172 LQGSNEQLE
+1172 
-1181 SGTDYTITE
+1181 
-1190 GCKFQF
+1190 
-1196 ITIPDDAVY
+1196 
-1205 CVISSR
+1205 R
-1211 AYPDYEN
+1211 AH
-1218 YGEPYKTTSCVIT
+1218 V
-1231 RGTSVKENHADIA
+1231 
-1244 RVYATGT
+1244 
-1251 NITIIPTEDCT
+1251 
-1262 YSVSTATGQVITNG
+1262 
-1276 ETGQSIEVP
+1276 
-1285 VHLSGIYIVSVR
+1285 
-1297 TADNKVKSYKVA
+1297 
-1309 VQ
+1309 

>member
-18 IIGMTCAPGRISFKL
+18 IIGMTCTPGKISFKL

-117 PAFAENQ
+117 PASAENQ

-200 LTSVQIPENPVN
+200 LTSVQIPGNPVN

-242 EKVSRYTLNEKYNTN
+242 EKVSRYTLNEKYSTN

-272 KGSYFPEG
+272 KGSYFSEG

-463 NLTIDNSSIKNIDV
+463 NLDV
-477 HDWAGLKNLKY
+477 HDWTGLKNLKY
-488 IPYGTSTIVLPDEAE
+488 MPYGTSAIVLPDEAE

-509 LSKLSLKTIDLNKY
+509 LSKLSLKAIDLNKY

-575 CEYTALTTI
+575 CEYTALTAI

-621 LTTLDVNTCTNLT
+621 LTTLDVSTCTNLT

-668 NFPEGENIELSYM
+668 NLPEGENIELSYM

-692 SEKYSTNDIID
+692 SEKYSTNDTID

-731 NRNNEPLVEGTDY
+731 NGNSEPLVEGTDY

-1075 TYLDCSY
+1075 AYLDCSY

-1231 RGTSVKENHADIA
+1231 RGTSVKENHANIA
-1244 RVYATGT
+1244 KVYATGT

>member
-18 IIGMTCAPGRISFKL
+18 IIGMTCTPGKISFKL

-117 PAFAENQ
+117 PASAENQ

-242 EKVSRYTLNEKYNTN
+242 EKVSRYTLNEKYSTN

-272 KGSYFPEG
+272 KGSYFSEG

-477 HDWAGLKNLKY
+477 HDWTGLKNLKY
-488 IPYGTSTIVLPDEAE
+488 MPYGTSAIVLPDE
-503 KLESLV
+503 
-509 LSKLSLKTIDLNKY
+509 LSLKAIDLNKY

-575 CEYTALTTI
+575 CEYTALTAI

-621 LTTLDVNTCTNLT
+621 LTTLDVSTCTNLT

-668 NFPEGENIELSYM
+668 NLPEGENIELSYM

-692 SEKYSTNDIID
+692 SEKYSTNDTID

-731 NRNNEPLVEGTDY
+731 NGNSEPLVEGTDY

-1075 TYLDCSY
+1075 AYLDCSY

-1231 RGTSVKENHADIA
+1231 RGTSVKENHANIA
-1244 RVYATGT
+1244 KVYATGT

>member
-18 IIGMTCAPGRISFKL
+18 IIGMTCTPGKISFKL

-77 LIKKFE
+77 LIKKVE

-117 PAFAENQ
+117 PASAENQ

-242 EKVSRYTLNEKYNTN
+242 EKVSRYTLNEKYSTN

-272 KGSYFPEG
+272 KGSYFSEG

-332 QDYSSPYRTTDIVI
+332 GSPYRTTDVVI
-346 EKAIDPVITLTTTKE
+346 EKVIDPVITLTTTKE

-477 HDWAGLKNLKY
+477 HDWTGLKNLKY
-488 IPYGTSTIVLPDEAE
+488 MPYGTSAIVLPDEAE

-575 CEYTALTTI
+575 CEYTALTAI

-599 IAETVLPED
+599 IAETVLPEN

-621 LTTLDVNTCTNLT
+621 LTTLDVSTCTNLT

-731 NRNNEPLVEGTDY
+731 NGSSEPLVEGTDY

-1231 RGTSVKENHADIA
+1231 RGTSVKENHANIA
-1244 RVYATGT
+1244 KVYTTGT

>member
-18 IIGMTCAPGRISFKL
+18 IIGMTCTPGKISFKL

-117 PAFAENQ
+117 PASAENQ

-242 EKVSRYTLNEKYNTN
+242 EKVSRYTLNEKYSTN

-272 KGSYFPEG
+272 KGSYFSEG

-477 HDWAGLKNLKY
+477 HDWTGLKNLKY
-488 IPYGTSTIVLPDEAE
+488 MPYGTSAIVLPDEAE

-509 LSKLSLKTIDLNKY
+509 LSKLSLKAIDLNKY

-575 CEYTALTTI
+575 CEYTALTAI

-608 PSTLISLTCKENG
+608 PSTLISLTCKEN
-621 LTTLDVNTCTNLT
+621 
-634 NLDCSYNQ
+634 
-642 LTEIRVPENPGQTIS
+642 
-657 IDCSYNYLFMP
+657 
-668 NFPEGENIELSYM
+668 
-681 DQREK
+681 
-686 VSRYTL
+686 
-692 SEKYSTNDIID
+692 
-703 LSELYVLKKG
+703 
-713 IKGSYFP
+713 
-720 EGVYP
+720 
-725 TFTWYM
+725 
-731 NRNNEPLVEGTDY
+731 
-744 SVVEPAK
+744 
-751 FKFKAV
+751 
-757 PENDIYCVIASKGY
+757 
-771 PAYQDYGSPYRT
+771 
-783 TDIIIEK
+783 
-790 APDPAITLT
+790 
-799 TSKENLIGF
+799 
-808 SIGAAED
+808 
-815 NTSIQI
+815 
-821 DWGDGTLVDKTI
+821 
-833 NTTRT
+833 
-838 SIQGTPTGTKV
+838 
-849 IKIYGEASAIK
+849 
-860 ELSLAYCDYLTEVNL
+860 
-875 SKCTALK
+875 
-882 TLIVKES
+882 
-889 SKITTFTYPEDVTT
+889 
-903 IENLTIDNSSIKN
+903 
-916 LDIHEWTGLRSLNYA
+916 
-931 PYGTGTIILPDETEK
+931 
-946 LENVTLKRLSLKTID
+946 
-961 LNKYGNLNSLEITNN
+961 
-976 SSLETLDINACGKL
+976 
-990 SKLICKANAKLTSLI
+990 
-1005 LPTAKTALTELS
+1005 
-1017 CEYTGLTDINLR
+1017 
-1029 EYTALQVLNCSGIK
+1029 
-1043 EVVLPS
+1043 
-1049 DPSTLTSLTCK
+1049 
-1060 ENGLKTLDVSSCVNL
+1060 
-1075 TYLDCSY
+1075 
-1082 NELTE
+1082 
-1087 ITVPENPNQV
+1087 
-1097 LEIDCSYN
+1097 
-1105 YLTMPTFPEGEKIK
+1105 
-1119 MSYIYQKEKVMKY
+1119 
-1132 ELESSYTTDETI
+1132 
-1144 DFSDWYVKKK
+1144 
-1154 GLQSSYFANGV
+1154 
-1165 YPTFEWY
+1165 
-1172 LQGSNEQLE
+1172 
-1181 SGTDYTITE
+1181 
-1190 GCKFQF
+1190 
-1196 ITIPDDAVY
+1196 
-1205 CVISSR
+1205 
-1211 AYPDYEN
+1211 
-1218 YGEPYKTTSCVIT
+1218 
-1231 RGTSVKENHADIA
+1231 
-1244 RVYATGT
+1244 
-1251 NITIIPTEDCT
+1251 
-1262 YSVSTATGQVITNG
+1262 
-1276 ETGQSIEVP
+1276 
-1285 VHLSGIYIVSVR
+1285 
-1297 TADNKVKSYKVA
+1297 
-1309 VQ
+1309 

>member
-117 PAFAENQ
+117 PASAENQ
-124 LTKVNCRYINLSSFD
+124 LTKVNCRYINLGSFD

-242 EKVSRYTLNEKYNTN
+242 EKVSRYTLNGKYSTN

-477 HDWAGLKNLKY
+477 HDWTGLKNLKY
-488 IPYGTSTIVLPDEAE
+488 MPYGTSAIVLPDEAE

-567 RNVLTELD
+567 KNVLTELD
-575 CEYTALTTI
+575 CEYTALTAI

-599 IAETVLPED
+599 IAETVYR
-608 PSTLISLTCKENG
+608 K
-621 LTTLDVNTCTNLT
+621 
-634 NLDCSYNQ
+634 
-642 LTEIRVPENPGQTIS
+642 IR
-657 IDCSYNYLFMP
+657 
-668 NFPEGENIELSYM
+668 
-681 DQREK
+681 
-686 VSRYTL
+686 
-692 SEKYSTNDIID
+692 
-703 LSELYVLKKG
+703 
-713 IKGSYFP
+713 
-720 EGVYP
+720 
-725 TFTWYM
+725 
-731 NRNNEPLVEGTDY
+731 
-744 SVVEPAK
+744 
-751 FKFKAV
+751 
-757 PENDIYCVIASKGY
+757 
-771 PAYQDYGSPYRT
+771 
-783 TDIIIEK
+783 
-790 APDPAITLT
+790 
-799 TSKENLIGF
+799 
-808 SIGAAED
+808 
-815 NTSIQI
+815 
-821 DWGDGTLVDKTI
+821 
-833 NTTRT
+833 
-838 SIQGTPTGTKV
+838 
-849 IKIYGEASAIK
+849 
-860 ELSLAYCDYLTEVNL
+860 
-875 SKCTALK
+875 
-882 TLIVKES
+882 
-889 SKITTFTYPEDVTT
+889 
-903 IENLTIDNSSIKN
+903 
-916 LDIHEWTGLRSLNYA
+916 
-931 PYGTGTIILPDETEK
+931 
-946 LENVTLKRLSLKTID
+946 RL
-961 LNKYGNLNSLEITNN
+961 
-976 SSLETLDINACGKL
+976 
-990 SKLICKANAKLTSLI
+990 
-1005 LPTAKTALTELS
+1005 
-1017 CEYTGLTDINLR
+1017 
-1029 EYTALQVLNCSGIK
+1029 
-1043 EVVLPS
+1043 
-1049 DPSTLTSLTCK
+1049 
-1060 ENGLKTLDVSSCVNL
+1060 
-1075 TYLDCSY
+1075 
-1082 NELTE
+1082 
-1087 ITVPENPNQV
+1087 
-1097 LEIDCSYN
+1097 
-1105 YLTMPTFPEGEKIK
+1105 
-1119 MSYIYQKEKVMKY
+1119 
-1132 ELESSYTTDETI
+1132 
-1144 DFSDWYVKKK
+1144 
-1154 GLQSSYFANGV
+1154 
-1165 YPTFEWY
+1165 
-1172 LQGSNEQLE
+1172 
-1181 SGTDYTITE
+1181 
-1190 GCKFQF
+1190 
-1196 ITIPDDAVY
+1196 
-1205 CVISSR
+1205 
-1211 AYPDYEN
+1211 
-1218 YGEPYKTTSCVIT
+1218 
-1231 RGTSVKENHADIA
+1231 
-1244 RVYATGT
+1244 
-1251 NITIIPTEDCT
+1251 
-1262 YSVSTATGQVITNG
+1262 
-1276 ETGQSIEVP
+1276 
-1285 VHLSGIYIVSVR
+1285 
-1297 TADNKVKSYKVA
+1297 
-1309 VQ
+1309 

>member
-18 IIGMTCAPGRISFKL
+18 IIGMTCTPGKISFKL

-117 PAFAENQ
+117 PASAENQ

-200 LTSVQIPENPVN
+200 LTSVQIPEIPVN

-242 EKVSRYTLNEKYNTN
+242 EKVSRYTLNEKYSTN

-332 QDYSSPYRTTDIVI
+332 QDYNSPYRSTDIVI

-372 DNTSIQID
+372 DNPSIQID

-388 KTINTTKTSV
+388 KTINTTKTPV

-477 HDWAGLKNLKY
+477 HDWTGLKNLKY
-488 IPYGTSTIVLPDEAE
+488 MPYGTSAIVLPDEAE

-552 CKRNTKLKALTLPTV
+552 CKRNTKLTTLTLPTV
-567 RNVLTELD
+567 KNVLTELD
-575 CEYTALTTI
+575 CEYTALT
-584 NLKEYTHLQILNCSG
+584 
-599 IAETVLPED
+599 ETVLPEN

-621 LTTLDVNTCTNLT
+621 LTTLDVSTCTNLT

-731 NRNNEPLVEGTDY
+731 NGSSEPLVEGTDY
-744 SVVEPAK
+744 SVIEPAK

-757 PENDIYCVIASKGY
+757 PESDIYCVIASKGY

-976 SSLETLDINACGKL
+976 SSLETLDVHACGKL

-1029 EYTALQVLNCSGIK
+1029 EYTTLQVLNCSGIK

-1231 RGTSVKENHADIA
+1231 RGTSVKENHANIA
-1244 RVYATGT
+1244 KVYATGT